1 MHSAHLYFFN
11 VSGDKGAEPEVGAT
25 DPVQNPVTLQKEK
38 LRPVE
43 DNLAFSSWLHPLY
56 HCGSSISTGPHSPN
70 HSFKNSRA
78 RHSGSTPNEQTTQTH
93 APRGPQDRSLALRRT
108 NLSQNRQGVCRLS
121 WGRSAP
127 SSSSQ
132 AASSPL
138 SDSSGRSSS
147 SAAPRPPGTHKR
159 SDLPRTPGRT
169 ARTRSRVG
177 RRLCHAGERSPRPA
191 PRRPSPAL
199 PPFPAR
205 PPRPGSASQR
215 AQGEG
220 RVFPQPH

>member
-1 MHSAHLYFFN
+1 MAPPSIPLWVFHLNKPSLSKPLVQEFA
-11 VSGDKGAEPEVGAT
+11 GASLWFDSKRADHT
-25 DPVQNPVTLQKEK
+25 D
-38 LRPVE
+38 
-43 DNLAFSSWLHPLY
+43 
-56 HCGSSISTGPHSPN
+56 
-70 HSFKNSRA
+70 
-78 RHSGSTPNEQTTQTH
+78 
-93 APRGPQDRSLALRRT
+93 PRGPGAPGPEPGAEVT

-121 WGRSAP
+121 WGRSAS

-147 SAAPRPPGTHKR
+147 SAAPRPPSTHKR
-159 SDLPRTPGRT
+159 SDLPRTPVRT

-177 RRLCHAGERSPRPA
+177 RRLRHAGERSPRPA

-205 PPRPGSASQR
+205 PHRPGSASQR